1 MQQSSA
7 FMKVELSSSLRK
19 RNGPALIV
27 TSTRSISRTR
37 ESLTAASASLGN
49 ARQFVHLT
57 GKANFPCSRL
67 AGGPAPQDRRKRFNR
82 RFPERRGKAAG
93 CPQFSGLVTKSTAP
107 ALCKSRSNSPAS
119 PLLSTS
125 GVRRGLAGM
134 LPRAGTRGSCRAVLS
149 MAEYAEVSRT
159 LFP

>member
-1 MQQSSA
+1 M
-7 FMKVELSSSLRK
+7 LR
-19 RNGPALIV
+19 LQ
-27 TSTRSISRTR
+27 
-37 ESLTAASASLGN
+37 ASAGREPAEPLIYSANKPAPCPGRQKPLLEN
-49 ARQFVHLT
+49 ARQLVHLT

-67 AGGPAPQDRRKRFNR
+67 AGGPVPQDRRKRFNR

-134 LPRAGTRGSCRAVLS
+134 IPRAGTRGSCRAVLS
-149 MAEYAEVSRT
+149 MAEYVEVSRA